1 MTAIMTGHK
10 SGNGMVS
17 MAPGAGGAP
26 YMTLLEYAEER
37 GLSAWS
43 PT

>member
-26 YMTLLEYAEER
+26 YMTLLE
-37 GLSAWS
+37 
-43 PT
+43 